1 MRAEKPLA
9 MAPQVVRAILVRFAP
24 DYGARDVWGKSEYRF
39 FSVLLGLPAA
49 LVRDFVTKGI
59 PNSIIGG
66 VWAEFL
72 AQLNAAFGVL
82 MQAYGADGAT
92 EFLTSSNND
101 ALLYRR
107 PIDCLKDWRSVPD
120 VERVINAAI
129 EKKQRQPAAVNAR

>member
-1 MRAEKPLA
+1 MRAEKPLV
-9 MAPQVVRAILVRFAP
+9 MAPQTVRAILVRFAP

-39 FSVLLGLPAA
+39 FSVLLGLPTA
-49 LVRDFVTKGI
+49 LVRDFVTNGV

-66 VWAEFL
+66 NWAEFL
-72 AQLNAAFGVL
+72 SQLNVAFGVL
-82 MQAYGADGAT
+82 MQKYGVDGAT

-129 EKKQRQPAAVNAR
+129 EKKQKQSTIANIR